1 MHQIEYD
8 LVCTLCT
15 EQIWRLSLIK
25 TWMKTWKRNMG
36 TKYSFSY
43 VFMKMYLSLV
53 QRKNSV
59 KNIFKQLNRFWC
71 RLLNMHVLILN
82 KHVICA
88 HIPHA
93 SPELSEKHIYQ
104 EATILPTLKRVSRGL
119 CHKAPPSIRISCS
132 DCNVTGAYAVT
143 IFRHTLTFAREEF
156 FQQERMQPTVIS
168 WRHR

>member
-1 MHQIEYD
+1 
-8 LVCTLCT
+8 
-15 EQIWRLSLIK
+15 
-25 TWMKTWKRNMG
+25 MG
-36 TKYSFSY
+36 TKYSFSI
-43 VFMKMYLSLV
+43 
-53 QRKNSV
+53 
-59 KNIFKQLNRFWC
+59 KNIFKQLNRFRC
-71 RLLNMHVLILN
+71 CLLNMHVLILN

-93 SPELSEKHIYQ
+93 SLELPEKHIYQ

-119 CHKAPPSIRISCS
+119 SHKAPPSIRISCS

-168 WRHR
+168 

>member
-1 MHQIEYD
+1 
-8 LVCTLCT
+8 
-15 EQIWRLSLIK
+15 
-25 TWMKTWKRNMG
+25 MKAWKRNMG

-43 VFMKMYLSLV
+43 IFMKKNKFCWKYLQTTQPFLMS
-53 QRKNSV
+53 SSY
-59 KNIFKQLNRFWC
+59 
-71 RLLNMHVLILN
+71 MHILILN
-82 KHVICA
+82 KHVVCA

-93 SPELSEKHIYQ
+93 SLELSEKHIYQ
-104 EATILPTLKRVSRGL
+104 EAIILPTLKRVSRGL
-119 CHKAPPSIRISCS
+119 SHKAPPSIRISCS